1 VADLEEQVLA
11 IVRHPARQDAATR
24 TLKALRKEVQ
34 TFEKTFAKS
43 GKQLNKLDKA
53 HAENQQEML
62 ALLGDLNAEWAAGQ
76 ERALNARFALRD
88 VLTEEEWSAFFGN
101 GQ

>member
-1 VADLEEQVLA
+1 
-11 IVRHPARQDAATR
+11 
-24 TLKALRKEVQ
+24 
-34 TFEKTFAKS
+34 
-43 GKQLNKLDKA
+43 
-53 HAENQQEML
+53 ML